1 MISFAC
7 GKLTGRGDCCGSS
20 CSPININDELPREI
34 TKDEKVTGTPE
45 LWEGPDGDVERD
57 GA

>member
-7 GKLTGRGDCCGSS
+7 GKLTGRGDCCGSN

-45 LWEGPDGDVERD
+45 LSEELDGEVDED
-57 GA
+57 EP